1 MQPPCSRRTRASSL
15 TLAILFVACAPAEAP
30 ERDSAA
36 ALPQELPT
44 TWEMPPGD
52 PLEHELAGF
61 AKILCSAVFVTGTP
75 LDVAAEHDGHFVVTR
90 EARAQ
95 ARDTVVDRVRKRVS
109 VTTPGG
115 VVRSAQF
122 YGDQGCV
129 TLPAGADSV
138 SFTPVRVTSALPPAD
153 RTPWPMGDVIPTSP
167 DPEGVDMARVRA
179 AVDSAFAPA
188 EARTSAFVVSHK
200 GRLIAERYE
209 PGYDF
214 QTRLPSWSMGKSLT
228 ATLMGVLLRQKVYDL
243 WQPAPID
250 EWQRDDRKDIRVADI
265 LRMSSGLRF
274 PAPQD
279 PDFDR
284 SRGYPDHLYV
294 YTGAID
300 AQRWSITRP
309 QQWRPN
315 TVGRY
320 RNSDP
325 LTINYL
331 VRQAVER
338 RGEEY
343 LSFPQRALF
352 DKLGMRRM
360 TPEPDPYGGFLL
372 QGYELGSGRDWAR
385 LGQLYLNMGRTPN
398 GEQLLDSSFVDFVRT
413 PAPAWARP
421 EYGGFFWLNR
431 VQTFPA
437 VPEDA
442 YYMAGAGGQYTII
455 IPTHDL
461 VVVRIGHYTGSEPGS
476 RALNA
481 ALAVLMEAVPRVREP
496 WTPPVDRSGR

>member
-1 MQPPCSRRTRASSL
+1 MPAPLLIRAVSSVCV
-15 TLAILFVACAPAEAP
+15 LALSVAACARSEPATDGASTP
-30 ERDSAA
+30 E
-36 ALPQELPT
+36 ELPT
-44 TWEMPPGD
+44 TWEVPPGD

-61 AKILCSAVFVTGTP
+61 AKILCSALFVTGTP
-75 LDVAAEHDGHFVVTR
+75 LEVAAEHDGHFVVTR

-95 ARDTVVDRVRKRVS
+95 ARDTVVDRSRKRVS
-109 VTTPGG
+109 VTAPSG
-115 VVRSAQF
+115 VVRHAQF

-138 SFTPVRVTSALPPAD
+138 YFTPVKVASALPPAD
-153 RTPWPMGDVIPTSP
+153 RTPWPMGDVLPPGP
-167 DPEGVDMARVRA
+167 DPDGVDLAAVRA
-179 AVDSAFAPA
+179 AVDSAFALPD
-188 EARTSAFVVSHK
+188 ARTSAFVVTHK

-209 PGYDF
+209 PGYDH

-228 ATLMGVLLRQKVYDL
+228 ATLMGLLLRQKVYDL
-243 WQPAPID
+243 RQPAPIAA
-250 EWQRDDRKDIRVADI
+250 WQQDGRKDIRIADI

-279 PDFDR
+279 PDYDR
-284 SRGYPDHLYV
+284 ARGYPDHLYV

-300 AQRWSITRP
+300 AQQWSITRP

-315 TVGRY
+315 AIGRY

-331 VRQAVER
+331 VRQAVEGR
-338 RGEEY
+338 SEEY
-343 LSFPQRALF
+343 LSYPQRALF

-385 LGQLYLNMGRTPN
+385 LGNLYLSMGKAPN

-413 PAPAWARP
+413 PAPAWAKP

-431 VQTFPA
+431 VKTFPA
-437 VPEDA
+437 VPDDA
-442 YYMAGAGGQYTII
+442 YYMAGAGGQYTIV

-461 VVVRIGHYTGSEPGS
+461 VVVRIGHYTGAEAG
-476 RALNA
+476 AKTLNA
-481 ALAVLMEAVPRVREP
+481 ALAVLMSAIPQVREP
-496 WTPPVDRSGR
+496 WVPTLDR